1 MEYTIELYVITKYS
15 KIITNNKMIIANNN
29 QLNNKVR

>member
-1 MEYTIELYVITKYS
+1 MEYTIKQYVITKYS
-15 KIITNNKMIIANNN
+15 KIIANNKIIIANNN

>member
-1 MEYTIELYVITKYS
+1 MEYTIKQYVITKYN
-15 KIITNNKMIIANNN
+15 KIITNNKIIIANNN

>member
-1 MEYTIELYVITKYS
+1 MEYTIKQYVITKHS
-15 KIITNNKMIIANNN
+15 KIITNNKIIIANNN